1 MIKSVYSQ
9 QGDLPPAARR
19 PRTFSKGALGLMFGA
34 LLATQ
39 AIGQDNV
46 VLFNTADPGEHKAVD
61 LWGFDT
67 AWLSEANIARGV
79 NFTGKE
85 RTDVIRFSFT
95 GDTPLVD
102 TNGDGRNDDLTGAGL
117 DEFNQRMALVNTY
130 TDAHTALYLN
140 NDTDNGTSNPYL
152 GSGGVDPYKWA
163 ELIAVTA
170 QKCQLAGRK
179 VLSVAPF
186 NEPDNGTWQ
195 GNVSRF
201 GDVAWQLRWSG
212 AFPAFSYS
220 APDFI
225 RIMGGNTLNNDQAAS
240 WYDTL
245 NGWGYVE
252 EGNTHQLAGSFG
264 TYADFHSHVKA
275 NGDLATNDE
284 LHNVMEAMV
293 GAEYGMDVG
302 IWWGTAQRARG
313 EFVKASDGMRLAY
326 AENRPNW
333 TAASVYRAPSGK
345 VEAFVGESERQ
356 ARPTTFRF
364 FAKDRP
370 VFYDGHGPLRAF
382 DVTTTGAP
390 GYQTPQHHNAERVL
404 NVTWGEDVQPA
415 IDGRYYLVN
424 RASGQVIEVAG
435 GSTDNGATIQQNGFS
450 GATHQ
455 QWEIHPLPNTR
466 GGDYSFF
473 KFAAVHSG
481 KAPDVYGWALT
492 EGAPVRQWE
501 QATDPNW
508 PYPGDNQIYF
518 LDYVEDGWFRIGSGW
533 SGLYLTTDG
542 ATIVQRAASDQPS
555 QQWRLIP
562 VGANPAD
569 RTPPATPI
577 AVQASARAA
586 SVRIGWKSRKH
597 SEACTYNVLRST
609 SITGPFDIIAR
620 GLTTTS
626 YTDPSANQT
635 KPYYYAVVAV
645 DASYNRSARST
656 VVSATPTGA
665 PSLVAHYAFQLDAK
679 DQTANHNDG
688 VVETGAGFAPGGLD
702 GSTLALNGAGY
713 VSLPAEV
720 VNYDHVTI
728 AAWVYWRGGQNWQR
742 IFDFGN
748 GTGANF
754 FLTPANW
761 SGSSMQ
767 FTITKEGAGTTD
779 VIAPALPVDAWSHV
793 AVVLGNGTAQLF
805 VNGVLEASAPTT
817 LKPSDINPVLNYI
830 GKSQWPDPL
839 FNGAIDDFRIY
850 NYALNAADVAALAAA
865 IPEVPPGPAKIA
877 LENADFEA
885 GVGSWPEFDGF
896 DNPAHDVPGWK
907 NYPAAIDS
915 AGVEAGNAWWGTYN
929 GSFSAFFFPGRGAY
943 INSEYTIKPGDTFDI
958 GYVAKIWWGPS
969 QWTATLFYDDP
980 ANVIGSVSSDINGG
994 WSNYSGRIAATPGS
1008 VGHKLG
1014 ILFVNT
1020 GADVATLDA
1029 VTLSLVLP
1037 ETAPPLL
1044 VETDRTVLAPAN
1056 HKMAKVKITARF
1068 FDPSVDPVKLG
1079 LDTTCFIASNEPDDG
1094 ADDGHTK
1101 GDVNGSDGYTS
1112 PVPVA
1117 LTWNGSA
1124 YVATVQLR
1132 AERSESGSGR
1142 VYTLVCDAVDG
1153 SGKRYTTSCEV
1164 TVPSGDK
1171 RCRDDGHRTASAH

>member
-1 MIKSVYSQ
+1 MIKSVFSK
-9 QGDLPPAARR
+9 QGDLPAAARR
-19 PRTFSKGALGLMFGA
+19 PRTIPRGALGLILGVLMA
-34 LLATQ
+34 AQ

-46 VLFNTADPGEHKAVD
+46 VLFNTKDTGEHKGID

-67 AWLSEANIARGV
+67 AWLSEANIVRGV

-85 RTDVIRFSFT
+85 RTDVIRLSFT

-102 TNGDGRNDDLTGAGL
+102 TNGDGRNDDLSGAGL
-117 DEFNQRMALVNTY
+117 EEFNSRMSLVNTY

-195 GNVSRF
+195 GNVTRF

-212 AFPAFSYS
+212 AFPAFSTS
-220 APDFI
+220 APNPI
-225 RIMGGNTLNNDQAAS
+225 RIMGGNTLNNDQAAA

-245 NGWGYVE
+245 DGWGYVE

-264 TYADFHSHVKA
+264 TYADFYTKVRA
-275 NGDLATNDE
+275 NGDVATNDE

-293 GAEYGMDVG
+293 GAQYGLNVG

-333 TAASVYRAPSGK
+333 TAASVYRSPTGK
-345 VEAFVGESERQ
+345 VQAFVGESERQ
-356 ARPTTFRF
+356 ARATTFRF
-364 FAKDRP
+364 FSKDRP

-390 GYQTPQHHNAERVL
+390 GYQTPNHHNAERVL

-424 RASGQVIEVAG
+424 RASGQVMEVAG
-435 GSTDNGATIQQNGFS
+435 ASADNGATIDQNVFT

-455 QWEIHPLPNTR
+455 QWEIHALPNTR

-473 KFAAVHSG
+473 TFAAVHSG

-492 EGAPVRQWE
+492 EGSPVRQYE
-501 QATDPNW
+501 QATNPDW
-508 PYPGDNQIYF
+508 PYPGDNQIWF
-518 LDYVEDGWFRIGSGW
+518 LDYVENGWFRIGSGW

-542 ATIVQRAASDQPS
+542 ATIVQRSANDQPS

-562 VGANPAD
+562 VGADPTD
-569 RTPPATPI
+569 RTPPSTPI
-577 AVQASARAA
+577 AVQTCAQSA
-586 SVRIGWKSRKH
+586 SVRIGWKSHKN

-609 SITGPFDIIAR
+609 SPNGPFEIIAR
-620 GLTTTS
+620 GLTATS
-626 YTDPSANQT
+626 YTDSAANQI

-645 DASYNRSARST
+645 DASYNRSAKSN
-656 VVSATPTGA
+656 VASATPTGS
-665 PSLVAHYAFQLDAK
+665 PSLVAHYKFQLDAK
-679 DQTANHNDG
+679 DESVNHNDG
-688 VVETGAGFAPGGLD
+688 VAETGAGYAPGGLD
-702 GSTLALNGAGY
+702 GSTLALNGDGY
-713 VSLPAEV
+713 VSLPAEI
-720 VNYDHVTI
+720 VNYDQVTL

-748 GTGANF
+748 GTGENL

-761 SGSSMQ
+761 SGTNMQ
-767 FTITKEGAGTTD
+767 FTITKEGVGTND
-779 VIAPALPVDAWSHV
+779 LIAPSLPVDAWSHV

-805 VNGVLEASAPTT
+805 VNGVLKASTT
-817 LKPSDINPVLNYI
+817 TTIKPSDINPVLNYI

-850 NYALNAADVAALAAA
+850 NHALSADDVAALATAN
-865 IPEVPPGPAKIA
+865 PEIPPGPAKIA
-877 LENADFEA
+877 LENSDFEA

-907 NYPAAIDS
+907 NYPTVIDS

-929 GSFSAFFFPGRGAY
+929 GTFSAFFFPGRGAY
-943 INSEYTIKPGDTFDI
+943 LTSQYTIKPGDSFDI

-969 QWTATLFYDDP
+969 QWTAKLFYDVP
-980 ANVIGSVSSDINGG
+980 TNVIGSVSSNISGG
-994 WSNYSGRIAATPGS
+994 WASYSGRIAATPES
-1008 VGHKLG
+1008 VGGKLG

-1020 GADVATLDA
+1020 GSDVATLDA
-1029 VTLSLVLP
+1029 VTLGLVLP

-1056 HKMAKVKITARF
+1056 HKMVEVKITARF

-1079 LDTTCFIASNEPDDG
+1079 LNAACFIASNEPDDG
-1094 ADDGHTK
+1094 AEDGHTT

-1112 PVPVA
+1112 PVRVA
-1117 LTWNGSA
+1117 LTWDGSA
-1124 YVATVQLR
+1124 YVAVVNLR

-1142 VYTLVCDAVDG
+1142 VYTIVCDAVDG
-1153 SGKRYTTSCEV
+1153 SGKKYTTSCEV
-1164 TVPSGDK
+1164 TVPLKD
-1171 RCRDDGHRTASAH
+1171 

>member
-1 MIKSVYSQ
+1 MIKSEYSET
-9 QGDLPPAARR
+9 GYLSTPARH
-19 PRTFSKGALGLMFGA
+19 PRTISSGALGLLFGA
-34 LLATQ
+34 LVATQ
-39 AIGQDNV
+39 AIAQDNV
-46 VLFNTADPGEHKAVD
+46 VLFKTTDPGEHKGLD

-67 AWLSEANIARGV
+67 AWLSEANIVRGV
-79 NFTGKE
+79 NFTSKE

-95 GDTPLVD
+95 GDTPLAD
-102 TNGDGRNDDLTGAGL
+102 TNGDGRKDDLTGAGL
-117 DEFNQRMALVNTY
+117 NEFNERMRLVNAY

-140 NDTDNGTSNPYL
+140 NDTDNWSSNPYL
-152 GSGGVDPYKWA
+152 GSGGVDPVKWA
-163 ELIAVTA
+163 ELIAVTT
-170 QKCQLAGRK
+170 QKIQLAGRK
-179 VLSVAPF
+179 VLAVAPF

-195 GNVSRF
+195 GNVTRF
-201 GDVAWQLRWSG
+201 GDVVWQLRWSG

-220 APDFI
+220 APNFI
-225 RIMGGNTLNNDQAAS
+225 RIMGPNTLNNDQAAS
-240 WYDTL
+240 WYNTL
-245 NGWGYVE
+245 NGWGFLE
-252 EGNTHQLAGSFG
+252 EGNTHQLAGNFW
-264 TYADFHSHVKA
+264 TYADFYSNVRA
-275 NGDLATNDE
+275 NGDVATNDE

-293 GAEYGMDVG
+293 GAQYGMNVG

-313 EFVKASDGMRLAY
+313 EFVKASHGMRLAY

-333 TAASVYRAPSGK
+333 TAASVYRAPTGK
-345 VEAFVGESERQ
+345 VQAFVGESERQ

-364 FAKDRP
+364 FSKDRP

-390 GYQTPQHHNAERVL
+390 GYQTPKHHNAERVL

-424 RASGQVIEVAG
+424 RGSGQVIEVAG
-435 GSTDNGATIQQNGFS
+435 GSTDNGATIQQSAFS
-450 GATHQ
+450 GAAYQ

-473 KFAAVHSG
+473 KIAAGHSG
-481 KAPDVYGWALT
+481 KAADVYGWALT
-492 EGAPVRQWE
+492 DGAPVRQWE

-542 ATIVQRAASDQPS
+542 ATIVQRSANDQLS

-562 VGANPAD
+562 VGADPAD

-577 AVQASARAA
+577 AVQTTAQAA
-586 SVRIGWKSRKH
+586 SVQIAWKSNKN

-609 SITGPFDIIAR
+609 SASGPFDIIAR

-626 YTDPSANQT
+626 YTDASANQT

-645 DASYNRSARST
+645 DASNNRSAKSA

-679 DQTANHNDG
+679 DDTVNHNDG
-688 VVETGAGFAPGGLD
+688 VAESGSGYAPGGLD

-720 VNYDHVTI
+720 VNYDQVTI

-748 GTGANF
+748 GTNENL

-767 FTITKEGAGTTD
+767 FTITKAGVATNDLTTSS
-779 VIAPALPVDAWSHV
+779 LPVDAWSHV
-793 AVVLGNGTAQLF
+793 AVVLGNGTAKLF
-805 VNGVLEASAPTT
+805 VNGVLKASMATT
-817 LKPSDINPVLNYI
+817 IKPSDINPVLNYI
-830 GKSQWPDPL
+830 GKSQYPDPM

-850 NYALNAADVAALAAA
+850 NYALNATDVAALAAA
-865 IPEVPPGPAKIA
+865 TPEIPPGPAKIA

-907 NYPAAIDS
+907 NYPAVIDS

-943 INSEYTIKPGDTFDI
+943 LTSEYIIKPGDSFDI
-958 GYVAKIWWGPS
+958 GYVAKVWWGPS
-969 QWTATLFYDDP
+969 QWTAKLFYDVP
-980 ANVIGSVSSDINGG
+980 TNVIGSASSAINGG
-994 WSNYSGRIAATPGS
+994 WASYSGRVAATPES

-1029 VTLSLVLP
+1029 ITLGRVLP
-1037 ETAPPLL
+1037 ETAPAVL
-1044 VETDRTVLAPAN
+1044 VTTDPTVLAPAN
-1056 HKMAKVKITARF
+1056 HKMVDVKITARF

-1079 LDTTCFIASNEPDDG
+1079 LNATCFIASSEPDNG
-1094 ADDGHTK
+1094 ASSGNTT
-1101 GDVNGSDGYTS
+1101 GDVNGSDGYTT

-1117 LTWNGSA
+1117 LTWDGSA

-1132 AERSESGSGR
+1132 AERSDSGSGR
-1142 VYTLVCDAVDG
+1142 VYTIVCDVVNA
-1153 SGKRYTTSCEV
+1153 SNKRYTTSSEV
-1164 TVPSGDK
+1164 KVPLSN
-1171 RCRDDGHRTASAH
+1171 

>member
-1 MIKSVYSQ
+1 MSNVMIKSVYSQ
-9 QGDLPPAARR
+9 NGDVPAAARR
-19 PRTFSKGALGLMFGA
+19 PRTISGGALGTILAA
-34 LLATQ
+34 LLAAQ

-46 VLFNTADPGEHKAVD
+46 VLFNTEAPGESKKIE

-67 AWLSEANIARGV
+67 AWLWDANVIRGV
-79 NFTGKE
+79 NFTGRE

-102 TNGDGRNDDLTGAGL
+102 TDGDGRNDELTGAGL
-117 DEFNQRMALVNTY
+117 EEFNYRMSIVNTY
-130 TDAHTALYLN
+130 TDAATALYLN
-140 NDTDNGTSNPYL
+140 NDTDNWSSNPYL

-170 QKCQLAGRK
+170 QKAQLAGRT

-186 NEPDNGTWQ
+186 NEPDHGTWQ

-212 AFPAFSYS
+212 AFPAFNYS
-220 APDFI
+220 TPAFI
-225 RIMGGNTLNNDQAAS
+225 SIMGGNTLNNDQAAS

-245 NGWGYVE
+245 NGWGFVE
-252 EGNTHQLAGSFG
+252 EGNTHQLAGSFD
-264 TYADFHSHVKA
+264 TYANFYTNVRA
-275 NGDLATNDE
+275 NGDVATNDE

-293 GAEYGMDVG
+293 GAQYGMNVG

-333 TAASVYRAPSGK
+333 TAASVYRGPNGK
-345 VEAFVGESERQ
+345 VQAFVGESERQ
-356 ARPTTFRF
+356 ANVTTFRLF
-364 FAKDRP
+364 SKDRP

-390 GYQTPQHHNAERVL
+390 GYQTPNHHNAERVL
-404 NVTWGEDVQPA
+404 NVTWGEDVQPV

-435 GSTDNGATIQQNGFS
+435 ASADNGADLVQNVSS
-450 GATHQ
+450 GAAHQ
-455 QWEIHPLPNTR
+455 QWEIRPLPNSR
-466 GGDYSFF
+466 GGDYSYF
-473 KFAAVHSG
+473 KFAAGHSG
-481 KAPDVYGWALT
+481 KAPDVYGWSLT
-492 EGAPVRQWE
+492 EGSPIRQWE
-501 QATDPNW
+501 QATNPDW
-508 PYPGDNQIYF
+508 PYPGDNQIWF

-533 SGLYLTTDG
+533 SGLYLATDG
-542 ATIVQRAASDQPS
+542 ATIVQRSASDQHS

-562 VGANPAD
+562 LGANPAD
-569 RTPPATPI
+569 RTPPARPF
-577 AVQASARAA
+577 AVQASAQAA
-586 SVRIGWKSRKH
+586 SVRIGWKSNKH
-597 SEACTYNVLRST
+597 GEACTYNVLRST
-609 SITGPFDIIAR
+609 SPSGPFEIVAR

-635 KPYYYAVVAV
+635 MPYYYAVVAV
-645 DASYNRSARST
+645 DPSYNRSAKST

-679 DQTANHNDG
+679 DESVNHNNG
-688 VVETGAGFAPGGLD
+688 VLEPGAAYVPGGLD
-702 GSTLALNGAGY
+702 GSTLALNGEGY

-720 VNYDHVTI
+720 VNYDQATL

-748 GTGANF
+748 GTSESL

-761 SGSSMQ
+761 SGTNMQ
-767 FTITKEGAGTTD
+767 FTISKDGVGTHD
-779 VIAPALPVDAWSHV
+779 LIAPSLPVDAWSHV
-793 AVVLGNGTAQLF
+793 AVVFGNGTAELF
-805 VNGVLEASAPTT
+805 VNGVLKASTATT
-817 LKPSDINPVLNYI
+817 IKPSDINPVLNYI
-830 GKSQWPDPL
+830 GKSQWPDPV

-850 NYALNAADVAALAAA
+850 NYALSADDLANLAAA
-865 IPEVPPGPAKIA
+865 SLEPPPGPAKIA

-896 DNPAHDVPGWK
+896 DNPAHDVPGWR
-907 NYPAAIDS
+907 NFPSSMDS

-929 GSFSAFFFPGRGAY
+929 GSFSAFLFPGRGAY
-943 INSEYTIKPGDTFDI
+943 LQSQYTIKAGDSFDI
-958 GYVAKIWWGPS
+958 GYAAKIWWGAS
-969 QWTATLFYDDP
+969 QWTATLFYDNP

-994 WSNYSGRIAATPGS
+994 WSNYSGRIAATPES
-1008 VGHKLG
+1008 VGGKLG

-1029 VTLSLVLP
+1029 VTLAPVLP
-1037 ETAPPLL
+1037 EMAPPLL

-1056 HKMAKVKITARF
+1056 HKMREVKIKARF
-1068 FDPSVDPVKLG
+1068 FDPSVDPVQLG
-1079 LDTTCFIASNEPDDG
+1079 LNVACFIASDEPDDG
-1094 ADDGHTK
+1094 VEDGHTT
-1101 GDVNGSDGYTS
+1101 GDVNGSDGYTA
-1112 PVPVA
+1112 PVPVT
-1117 LTWNGSA
+1117 LTWDGSA
-1124 YVATVQLR
+1124 YVATVRLR

-1142 VYTLVCDAVDG
+1142 VYTIVCDAVDG

-1164 TVPSGDK
+1164 LVPKSHFG
-1171 RCRDDGHRTASAH
+1171 CRNE

>member
-1 MIKSVYSQ
+1 MIMAV
-9 QGDLPPAARR
+9 
-19 PRTFSKGALGLMFGA
+19 
-34 LLATQ
+34 LLAAQ
-39 AIGQDNV
+39 AVGQDNV
-46 VLFNTADPGEHKAVD
+46 VLFNTESPGQHKGLD

-67 AWLSEANIARGV
+67 AWLSDANLIRGV

-117 DEFNQRMALVNTY
+117 EEFNHRMSLVNTY

-140 NDTDNGTSNPYL
+140 NDTDNGSSNPYL

-201 GDVAWQLRWSG
+201 GDVVWQLRWSG
-212 AFPAFSYS
+212 NFPAFSYS
-220 APDFI
+220 APNFI

-245 NGWGYVE
+245 NGWGFVE

-264 TYADFHSHVKA
+264 TYADFHSKVRA
-275 NGDLATNDE
+275 NGDIGTNDE

-293 GAEYGMDVG
+293 GAEYGMSAG

-326 AENRPNW
+326 SENRPNW

-345 VEAFVGESERQ
+345 VQAFVGESERQ
-356 ARPTTFRF
+356 ARATTFRF
-364 FAKDRP
+364 FSKDRP

-390 GYQTPQHHNAERVL
+390 GYQTPQHHNAERVV
-404 NVTWGEDVQPA
+404 NVTWGEDVQPL

-435 GSTDNGATIQQNGFS
+435 GSADNGAPIVQNAFS
-450 GATHQ
+450 SAAYQ
-455 QWEIHPLPNTR
+455 QWEIHPLSNTR
-466 GGDYSFF
+466 GGDYSYF
-473 KFAAVHSG
+473 KVAAGHSG
-481 KAPDVYGWALT
+481 KAADVNGWALT
-492 EGAPVRQWE
+492 ERAPVKQWE

-508 PYPGDNQIYF
+508 PYPGDNQIWF

-533 SGLYLTTDG
+533 SGLYLATDG
-542 ATIVQRAASDQPS
+542 ATIVQRSADNQYS

-562 VGANPAD
+562 IGANPAD
-569 RTPPATPI
+569 RTAPSRPT
-577 AVQASARAA
+577 AVNASANAA
-586 SVRIGWKSRKH
+586 SVRINWKPVKG
-597 SEACTYNVLRST
+597 EPTCTYNVLRAASL
-609 SITGPFDIIAR
+609 SGPFEIIAR
-620 GLTTTS
+620 GLTTTT
-626 YTDPSANQT
+626 YTDASANQA

-645 DASYNRSARST
+645 DPSYNRSAKSE
-656 VVSATPTGA
+656 VVSATPTGG
-665 PSLVAHYAFQLDAK
+665 PSLVAHYAFQLDVK
-679 DQTANHNDG
+679 DQSVNHNDG
-688 VVETGAGFAPGGLD
+688 VLESGAAYVPGGLD
-702 GSTLALNGAGY
+702 GSTLSLNGDGY

-720 VNYDHVTI
+720 VNYDQVTI

-748 GTGANF
+748 GTGESL

-761 SGSSMQ
+761 SGTSMQ
-767 FTITKEGAGTTD
+767 FTITKDGVGTND
-779 VIAPALPVDAWSHV
+779 LLAPSLPVNAWSHV
-793 AVVLGNGTAQLF
+793 AVVLGNGNAQLF
-805 VNGVLEASAPTT
+805 VNGVLQTSAPTT
-817 LKPSDINPVLNYI
+817 IKPSDINPVLNYI

-839 FNGAIDDFRIY
+839 FHGAVDDFRIY
-850 NYALNAADVAALAAA
+850 NYALNADDVANLAKASPVA
-865 IPEVPPGPAKIA
+865 PPTPPAIA

-896 DNPAHDVPGWK
+896 DNPAHDVPGWT
-907 NYPAAIDS
+907 NYFTPMDS

-943 INSEYTIKPGDTFDI
+943 LKSQYTIKAGDTFDV

-969 QWTATLFYDDP
+969 KWTATLFYDNP

-994 WSNYSGRIAATPGS
+994 WSNYSGRIAATPQS
-1008 VGHKLG
+1008 VGGQLG

-1020 GADVATLDA
+1020 GGDVATLDA
-1029 VTLSLVLP
+1029 VTLNLVLP

-1044 VETDRTVLAPAN
+1044 VETDPAVLAPAN
-1056 HKMAKVKITARF
+1056 HQMREVKIKARF

-1079 LDTTCFIASNEPDDG
+1079 LNVACYITSNEPDNG
-1094 ADDGHTK
+1094 ADDGDTT
-1101 GDVNGSDGYTS
+1101 GDVNGSDGYTA
-1112 PVPVA
+1112 PVPVTV
-1117 LTWNGSA
+1117 TWNGSA
-1124 YVATVQLR
+1124 YVATVGLR

-1142 VYTLVCDAVDG
+1142 VYTIVCDAVDG
-1153 SGKRYTTSCEV
+1153 AGKSYTTSSEV
-1164 TVPSGDK
+1164 TVP
-1171 RCRDDGHRTASAH
+1171 

>member
-9 QGDLPPAARR
+9 NGDAPAATRR
-19 PRTFSKGALGLMFGA
+19 RRTLSGGALGMILA
-34 LLATQ
+34 VLLTGQ
-39 AIGQDNV
+39 AIAQDNV
-46 VLFNTADPGEHKAVD
+46 VLFNTADPGKYKGLD

-67 AWLSEANIARGV
+67 AWLSDANIIRGV

-117 DEFNQRMALVNTY
+117 AEFNLRMSLVNTY
-130 TDAHTALYLN
+130 TDSHTALYLN
-140 NDTDNGTSNPYL
+140 NDTDNGSTNPYL
-152 GSGGVDPYKWA
+152 GSGGVNPYKWA
-163 ELIAVTA
+163 ELIAVTT

-201 GDVAWQLRWSG
+201 GDVVWQLRWSG
-212 AFPAFSYS
+212 AFPGFSYS
-220 APDFI
+220 APNFI

-245 NGWGYVE
+245 NGWGFVE
-252 EGNTHQLAGSFG
+252 EGNTHQLAGNFW
-264 TYADFHSHVKA
+264 TYADFYSKVKT
-275 NGDLATNDE
+275 NGDVPTNDE

-293 GAEYGMDVG
+293 GAEYGMNVG

-313 EFVKASDGMRLAY
+313 EFVKASDGARLAY
-326 AENRPNW
+326 SENRSNW

-345 VEAFVGESERQ
+345 VQAFVGESERQ
-356 ARPTTFRF
+356 AKATTFRLF
-364 FAKDRP
+364 SKDRA

-390 GYQTPQHHNAERVL
+390 GYQTPQHHNAERVV
-404 NVTWGEDVQPA
+404 NVTWGEDVQPV

-424 RASGQVIEVAG
+424 RATGQVVEVAG
-435 GSTDNGATIQQNGFS
+435 GSTDNGAPIVQ
-450 GATHQ
+450 GAYSAAAHQ

-466 GGDYSFF
+466 GGDYSYF
-473 KFAAVHSG
+473 KFAAGHSG
-481 KAPDVYGWALT
+481 KAPDIYGWSLT
-492 EGAPVRQWE
+492 EGSPVKQWE
-501 QATDPNW
+501 QATNPNW
-508 PYPGDNQIYF
+508 PYPGDNQIWF

-533 SGLYLTTDG
+533 SGLYLATDG
-542 ATIVQRAASDQPS
+542 NTIVQRSADTQLS

-562 VGANPAD
+562 VGADPAD
-569 RTPPATPI
+569 RTAPSRPI
-577 AVQASARAA
+577 AVNASANAA
-586 SVRIGWKSRKH
+586 SVRIDWKSAK
-597 SEACTYNVLRST
+597 SETTCTYNVLRST
-609 SITGPFDIIAR
+609 SANGPFEIVAR

-635 KPYYYAVVAV
+635 KAYFYAVVAV
-645 DASYNRSARST
+645 DPSYNRSAKSDII
-656 VVSATPTGA
+656 SATPTGS

-679 DQTANHNDG
+679 DQSVNRNDATL
-688 VVETGAGFAPGGLD
+688 ESGAGYVPGGLD
-702 GSTLALNGAGY
+702 GSTLALNGEGY
-713 VSLPAEV
+713 ASLPAEV
-720 VNYDHVTI
+720 VNYDQVTI

-748 GTGANF
+748 GTSETL

-767 FTITKEGAGTTD
+767 FTITKEGVGTTD
-779 VIAPALPVDAWSHV
+779 LIAPSLPIDAWSHV

-805 VNGVLEASAPTT
+805 VNGVLKASTPTA
-817 LKPSDINPVLNYI
+817 LKASSINPVLNYI

-850 NYALNAADVAALAAA
+850 NYALSAGEVANLATASL
-865 IPEVPPGPAKIA
+865 ELPPGPAKIA

-907 NYPAAIDS
+907 NYPATMDS

-929 GSFSAFFFPGRGAY
+929 GSFSAFLFPGRGGY
-943 INSEYTIKPGDTFDI
+943 LQSEYTIKPGDTFDI
-958 GYVAKIWWGPS
+958 GYAAKVWWGPS
-969 QWTATLFYDDP
+969 KWTATLFYNNP
-980 ANVIGSVSSDINGG
+980 ANVIGSFSSDINGG
-994 WSNYSGRIAATPGS
+994 WSSYSGRIAATPAS
-1008 VGHKLG
+1008 VGGKLG

-1020 GADVATLDA
+1020 GGSVATLDA
-1029 VTLSLVLP
+1029 VTLALVLP
-1037 ETAPPLL
+1037 ESAPPLL
-1044 VETDRTVLAPAN
+1044 VQTDPTVLTPAN
-1056 HKMAKVKITARF
+1056 HEMREVKIKARF
-1068 FDPSVDPVKLG
+1068 FDPSIDPAKLG
-1079 LDTTCFIASNEPDDG
+1079 LNAACFIASNEADNG
-1094 ADDGHTK
+1094 ADDGNTT
-1101 GDVNGSDGYTS
+1101 GDVNGSDGYTA
-1112 PVPVA
+1112 PVPVTM
-1117 LTWNGSA
+1117 TWDGSA
-1124 YVATVQLR
+1124 YVATVGLR

-1142 VYTLVCDAVDG
+1142 VYTIVCDVADG
-1153 SGKRYTTSCEV
+1153 SGKKYTTSCEV
-1164 TVPSGDK
+1164 TVP
-1171 RCRDDGHRTASAH
+1171 